1 MFDDF
6 ENIYPQKPEITSIS
20 KKNNVQKNVML
31 FVLVMLALI
40 FMLQDSI
47 VMIVTLFGVIA
58 VHELGH
64 FVGMKLFKFK
74 DNKIFYFPI
83 LSNLIKQKTDKVSQ
97 KHHLITI
104 LLGPIPGILIGVLL
118 LNYYFIDKNEIIL
131 NISTL
136 FLAINLFSLIPLDP
150 LDGGRII
157 QSLFFPSNQKIK
169 MYFVLGSSLIFILVG
184 FYSDFYVLM
193 LFGFFMA
200 FKVKSIQKN
209 DSIHEELEDQNV
221 DYKKA
226 YSSLTNREYWKIRTV
241 FLENNP
247 KIRELIP
254 LGDDLWENEKL
265 LTDQISQI
273 LKIELKKDASILFKI
288 VVIAILSAAIYLPID
303 LVVAHWE
310 DFADY
315 IEKANV

>member
-6 ENIYPQKPEITSIS
+6 ENIYPQKPEIAPFS
-20 KKNNVQKNVML
+20 KKANAQKNAML
-31 FVLVMLALI
+31 FVLVMVALL

-47 VMIVTLFGVIA
+47 VLISTMFGVI
-58 VHELGH
+58 VIHELGH
-64 FVGMKLFKFK
+64 FVGMKIFKFK

-83 LSNLIKQKTDKVSQ
+83 LSNLVKQKTDTVSQ
-97 KHHLITI
+97 KHHLLT
-104 LLGPIPGILIGVLL
+104 LLFGPLPGIIIGTVL
-118 LNYYFIDKNEIIL
+118 LNYYFVENIDFLLKMSI
-131 NISTL
+131 L
-136 FLAINLFSLIPLDP
+136 FLAINIFSLIPLDP

-157 QSLFFPSNQKIK
+157 QALFFPSNQKVK
-169 MYFVLGSSLIFILVG
+169 MFFVLGSSVIFIFVG
-184 FYSDFYVLM
+184 FYSELYVLM

-221 DYKKA
+221 DYKKT
-226 YSSLTNREYWKIRTV
+226 YNSLTNREYWKIRTV
-241 FLENNP
+241 FLEKNP

-254 LGDDLWENEKL
+254 SGDALWENEKL

-288 VVIAILSAAIYLPID
+288 IVIMVIGTAIYFPMD
-303 LVVAHWE
+303 LIIRHWS

-315 IEKANV
+315 IEKVNV